1 MGNKKTTKKDDG
13 IIVEIEEVKGEK
25 PQVKHAEPKA
35 VPTTTHKSVKA
46 VQRVLVAI
54 DMFVKVN
61 RNSRNYALLAGFEH
75 QERKNKRLRDTK
87 ENYVARLEEY
97 KTK

>member
-1 MGNKKTTKKDDG
+1 MAKKKKTNLDDE
-13 IIVEIEEVKGEK
+13 IVVEMEVKGEK

-35 VPTTTHKSVKA
+35 KPVMAVP
-46 VQRVLVAI
+46 RVLMAV
-54 DMFVKVN
+54 DMFVKIN

-75 QERKNKRLRDTK
+75 QERKNNRLRDTK
-87 ENYVARLEEY
+87 ENYVARLEEF

>member
-1 MGNKKTTKKDDG
+1 MGKKKTTKKDDG
-13 IIVEIEEVKGEK
+13 VIVEIEEVKGEK
-25 PQVKHAEPKA
+25 PQVMHAKPKA
-35 VPTTTHKSVKA
+35 VPNPKPVKA
-46 VQRVLVAI
+46 IPRVLVAI
-54 DMFVKVN
+54 DMFVRIN

-87 ENYVARLEEY
+87 ENYVARLEEF